1 MQTQICYPRSP
12 DRDLYNSDHGH
23 LFLIYSYLH
32 MLMFQKLRGTYGR
45 GRNAWSQ
52 VGSAV
57 IVDDPASCPSSRLI
71 WSPSQ

>member
-52 VGSAV
+52 V
-57 IVDDPASCPSSRLI
+57 
-71 WSPSQ
+71 